1 MKNDHESRDHRSPQ
15 DSPEVAAVPFDPPPS
30 PPGGSPV
37 DEAIARHRDRL
48 LAIDGVE
55 GFDHGRAADG
65 TDAVRVHVRDESV
78 RERVPRE
85 LDGHPVLVIV
95 TGPFEAF

>member
-1 MKNDHESRDHRSPQ
+1 MKNDHDPRDYRSPQ
-15 DSPEVAAVPFDPPPS
+15 DSPEVAAVPFEPPP
-30 PPGGSPV
+30 PPPMSPV
-37 DEAIARHRDRL
+37 DEAIARNQERL

-65 TDAVRVHVRDESV
+65 TDAVRVYVRDESV

-85 LDGHPVLVIV
+85 LDGFPVLTVV
-95 TGPFEAF
+95 SGPFEAF